1 MYGGRA
7 DHLLEDGPVNEL
19 FTMLAEAGA
28 RHCVLWADQE
38 SGLKA
43 VLVMDDVTLGPAVG
57 GVRTQPY
64 PSVRDAIL
72 DATQLAQNMTL
83 KCALAGLDAGGG
95 KVVVI
100 DHAGLR
106 REQAFERL
114 GERIE
119 ELGGVF
125 HTGPDLGTTSAD
137 LAAIA
142 RRTRYVDEGD
152 ELSEAVARGLLR
164 CLEACAT
171 FHGEGGL
178 EGLSIA
184 IQGCGAIGAASAR
197 TLAKAGARL
206 VVADVNEDRA
216 RKVAAE
222 VGAEICDADEL
233 LVADVDI
240 VAPCAVGGVLT
251 VPKAEELKA
260 WAVCG
265 AANNILAERGVADI
279 LKRRSIA
286 HVPDAIASAGA
297 VVQGIGKTVMGLAD
311 RTPLIDALGKT
322 ALEVLEEA
330 KRQDKTPLEVAEAR
344 ASARIAEA
352 RARRTAR

>member
-1 MYGGRA
+1 M
-7 DHLLEDGPVNEL
+7 NEL
-19 FTMLAEAGA
+19 FSMLAEAGA
-28 RHCVLWADQE
+28 RNCVLWADLA

-43 VLVMDDVTLGPAVG
+43 VLVIDDVTLGPAVG

-100 DHAGLR
+100 DHAGLQR
-106 REQAFERL
+106 DEAFERL

-119 ELGGVF
+119 DLAGVF

-137 LAAIA
+137 LAGIA
-142 RRTRYVDEGD
+142 RGTRYVDQGE
-152 ELSEAVARGLLR
+152 ELSQAVARGLLR

-171 FHGEGGL
+171 FRGKPSL

-184 IQGCGAIGAASAR
+184 IQGCGAIGAATAR
-197 TLAKAGARL
+197 TLASVGAKL

-216 RKVAAE
+216 KKVAAE
-222 VGAEICDADEL
+222 VGADICDADEL

-279 LKRRSIA
+279 LKRRGVA

-297 VVQGIGKTVMGLAD
+297 VAEGIGNTVMGLAD
-311 RTPLIDALGKT
+311 RTPLIDGLGKT

-330 KRQDKTPLEVAEAR
+330 KRQDRTPLEVAEAR
-344 ASARIAEA
+344 AEARIAAA
-352 RARRTAR
+352 RAKRAR